1 MATETHKVEVV
12 KVKLDP
18 HPNADTLSVVRIHD
32 FTCCVRTTDWR
43 DGDLAAYIQPDS
55 IVDTSRPEF
64 SFLEGHERIR
74 VKKLRGIVSMG
85 LLVKAP
91 AGLQIGDDAAE
102 ALGVTHYEPRL
113 PLSAGGEVEAPPAGL
128 YTPTYDVESMYRFA
142 HLFIEGEDVLV
153 TEKIH
158 GANSRFVFRD
168 GRLWAGSRKEWK
180 KQDAGNLWWK
190 ALELNPAVEQFCRA
204 NPGHIVYGE
213 VYGNVQSLKYGCGPN
228 EYGIAVFDVL
238 RGSKWTPAR
247 ELLALPLPIVPV
259 IGPVPAPFNLEKL
272 KALAEGPSLL
282 ARPIKGQ
289 SPQIREG
296 IVVRPMIER
305 TSPELGRVQLKLVS
319 NVYLEKY

>member
-1 MATETHKVEVV
+1 M
-12 KVKLDP
+12 
-18 HPNADTLSVVRIHD
+18 
-32 FTCCVRTTDWR
+32 
-43 DGDLAAYIQPDS
+43 
-55 IVDTSRPEF
+55 
-64 SFLEGHERIR
+64 
-74 VKKLRGIVSMG
+74 
-85 LLVKAP
+85 LVKAP